1 MRRLTGLGSPAPR
14 TISGAVLP
22 VDRDSAV
29 RRFSP
34 PVTRRARQPYHRLP
48 GRDTMTALRR
58 TTGIL
63 RSDPRGLTHVASR
76 AWRVLGGAGA
86 ARERPRPPGAVPG
99 R

>member
-1 MRRLTGLGSPAPR
+1 
-14 TISGAVLP
+14 
-22 VDRDSAV
+22 
-29 RRFSP
+29 
-34 PVTRRARQPYHRLP
+34 
-48 GRDTMTALRR
+48 MTALRR